1 MSPSVLTSQG
11 QGQVHGSR
19 PHCCLF
25 DPTSPSPLTQPS
37 LSSIFSITAN
47 GCTWSPKP
55 GTQYHLRHLPPPHTQ
70 SCPVCLFIS
79 RILVRPPLLWSPR
92 LQLLPPLLGSLPR
105 PTAWR
110 RRLFSNSLPSHYAVI
125 TYGFPNQLVSTQRAR
140 MGSCLSPNLQFV
152 GRGGRRWQRSVC
164 CVVK

>member
-1 MSPSVLTSQG
+1 MTPSVLTSQG

-92 LQLLPPLLGSLPR
+92 LQLLPPPSGKPAPTNCLETQTLLKFSSITLCCDYLWFPK
-105 PTAWR
+105 PTGEHPEGQDGV
-110 RRLFSNSLPSHYAVI
+110 LF
-125 TYGFPNQLVSTQRAR
+125 VSK
-140 MGSCLSPNLQFV
+140 SP
-152 GRGGRRWQRSVC
+152 VC
-164 CVVK
+164 S

>member
-92 LQLLPPLLGSLPR
+92 LQLLPPPSGKPAPTNCLETQTLLKFSSITLCCDYLWFPK
-105 PTAWR
+105 PTGEHPEGQDGV
-110 RRLFSNSLPSHYAVI
+110 LF
-125 TYGFPNQLVSTQRAR
+125 VSK
-140 MGSCLSPNLQFV
+140 SP
-152 GRGGRRWQRSVC
+152 VC
-164 CVVK
+164 W

>member
-92 LQLLPPLLGSLPR
+92 LQLLPPPSGKPAPTNCLETQTLLKFSSITLCCDYLWFPK
-105 PTAWR
+105 PTGEHPEGQDGV
-110 RRLFSNSLPSHYAVI
+110 LF
-125 TYGFPNQLVSTQRAR
+125 VSK
-140 MGSCLSPNLQFV
+140 SP
-152 GRGGRRWQRSVC
+152 VC
-164 CVVK
+164 S